1 MQKTTIAALAALTL
15 GATTALADHDRPP
28 TAEERVRIEKALEE
42 MGYKSHGEIEIEG
55 SRVEVD
61 DVTDAQGDRYDL
73 ELDAK
78 SLKLIRKEREHD

>member
-1 MQKTTIAALAALTL
+1 MKATTIAALAALAL
-15 GATTALADHDRPP
+15 GAAVALADHDRPP
-28 TAEERVRIEKALEE
+28 TAEERTGIEKALSE

-61 DVTDAQGDRYDL
+61 DVTDAQGHRYGI

-78 SLKLIRKEREHD
+78 TLKLIRKEREQD

>member
-1 MQKTTIAALAALTL
+1 MKVTMTSIIAALGLS
-15 GATTALADHDRPP
+15 ATVALADHDRPP
-28 TAEERVRIEKALEE
+28 TAEERTRIEKALEG

-61 DVTDAQGDRYDL
+61 DVTDAHGHRYDI

-78 SLKLIRKEREHD
+78 TLELIQKEREHD